1 MSERDSGY
9 NTALVRLLTLRV
21 SFEDVLVFLKSVSG
35 GLARRLVVSLCLLS
49 AALALG
55 GRLSADPI
63 RVLVWDEQ
71 QKRQKPVYPD
81 WLGGQIASHLQTN
94 SKLEVTRAKLDDPE
108 QGVSTAAIESTD
120 VLVWWGHVRQ
130 GEISEAKGKEIVA
143 RVRAGKLG
151 LLILHSAHWSVPFM
165 EAMQSRAAE
174 DALARLPEADRKRA
188 TVRFLGERKR
198 KTPKRA
204 DRAFIDAT
212 YTRQADG
219 SIEIA
224 LERPNCVFPSC
235 CDPVEPAQV
244 RTLLPKHPLAAGIP
258 EHFVIPRTEMY
269 DEPFGVPAP
278 DLVVFE
284 ESWEGGEHFR
294 SGCVWNLGKGQVF
307 YFRPGHETYPVFY
320 EKYPL
325 QIVENAAVW
334 LGETQAAAAD

>member
-1 MSERDSGY
+1 MTVNFSSGSSRL
-9 NTALVRLLTLRV
+9 LVRFFFVLLV
-21 SFEDVLVFLKSVSG
+21 ASVC
-35 GLARRLVVSLCLLS
+35 ARS
-49 AALALG
+49 AAAE
-55 GRLSADPI
+55 PI

-71 QKRQKPVYPD
+71 QARQKPVYPD
-81 WLGGQIASHLQTN
+81 WLGGQIASHLRTN

-108 QGVSTAAIESTD
+108 QGISTAAIESND

-151 LLILHSAHWSVPFM
+151 LVILHSAHWSVPFM
-165 EAMQSRAAE
+165 EAMQSRAAD

-204 DRAFIDAT
+204 DRVFIDAT

-244 RTLLPKHPLAAGIP
+244 RTMLPKHPLAAGIP
-258 EHFVIPRTEMY
+258 ENFVIPRTEMY

-294 SGCVWNLGKGQVF
+294 SGCVWNVGKGHVF

-325 QIVENAAVW
+325 KIVENATVW
-334 LGETQAAAAD
+334 LGETLAASAD